1 MNLRNFATRL
11 AAVLAVS
18 FFLGEA
24 ALAQAEIPASPP
36 FPVGR
41 LAAYATIVQTGIRP
55 TLAWSVDLPAD
66 ANADDYTF
74 SIRQTLLP
82 TNFLSEVPV
91 DIEGEMLSPLPI
103 DPGAASFEL
112 WAVKASPLTSYL
124 LDTTMVGAY
133 VPIAAVTFRSEDP
146 YPVLPRT
153 RADRPFY
160 FDVTVHGLIH
170 DPGAPFEFKGVTLT
184 RHVQAYAATGTGAN
198 LDRSQATLLSQS
210 AITTNGTQT
219 FTVAIN
225 SIPGADRS
233 KVRGEER
240 FSVFSRDGEQA
251 PASVLSSKFIQI
263 WPVADGSM
271 TGITPG
277 QSMGPAFPEVTL
289 RLNDLYP
296 SSTTYAQV
304 YMGGP
309 RPGVTGTIVPGAQI
323 TLNDSVP
330 ANRVLTLSNYGSVF
344 DSDGLWTMELL
355 TQTPF
360 GIDRLAHVSFTVQGL
375 GMTIEGWRQA
385 HFGSTANSG
394 DGADLNDFDKDGL
407 PNLVD
412 YAFGFD
418 PKQNSAGL
426 LPAPQRSGDNFV
438 FSFTRPAGVS
448 GILYGA
454 EWSTT
459 LLPGSWLPIAD
470 TGESPRHLFSIP
482 IENKPKLYLR
492 LKVTGE
498 E

>member
-11 AAVLAVS
+11 AAVLAVTH
-18 FFLGEA
+18 FLGEA
-24 ALAQAEIPASPP
+24 ALAQAPIPAPPP
-36 FPVGR
+36 FPVGH
-41 LAAYATIVQTGIRP
+41 LAAYPTIVQTGIRP

-66 ANADDYTF
+66 ANAGDYTF

-91 DIEGEMLSPLPI
+91 NIEGEMLSPLPI
-103 DPGAASFEL
+103 DPGNARFEL
-112 WAVKASPLTSYL
+112 WAVKASSLTSYL

-133 VPIAAVTFRSEDP
+133 LPIANVTFRSEDP
-146 YPVLPRT
+146 YRVLPRT

-160 FDVTVHGLIH
+160 IDVRVNGIIN
-170 DPGAPFEFKGVTLT
+170 DPAAPFESKGVTLT
-184 RHVQAYAATGTGAN
+184 RHVQAYGATGTGAG
-198 LDRSQATLLSQS
+198 LDREQATLFSQS

-219 FTVAIN
+219 LTFASN
-225 SIPGADRS
+225 SIPGADRT

-240 FSVFSRDGEQA
+240 LSVLSRDGDQA
-251 PASVLSSKFIQI
+251 PASVLSSRFIQI
-263 WPVADGSM
+263 WPVADCSM

-304 YMGGP
+304 YKGGP
-309 RPGVTGTIVPGAQI
+309 RPGATGTIVPASRI
-323 TLNDSVP
+323 TLNDSIP
-330 ANRVLTLSNYGSVF
+330 ANRVLTLNNYGSIF
-344 DSDGLWTMELL
+344 DSDGLWTMEIL

-360 GIDRLAHVSFTVQGL
+360 GIDRLSHVSFTVQGL
-375 GMTIEGWRQA
+375 GMTIEGWRQT
-385 HFGSTANSG
+385 HFGNTANSG

-407 PNLVD
+407 PNLVE

-418 PKQNSAGL
+418 PRQNSAGL
-426 LPAPQRSGDNFV
+426 LPAPQRSESNLLFD
-438 FSFTRPAGVS
+438 FTRPAGVS

-459 LLPGSWLPIAD
+459 LLPGSWLPITD

-482 IENKPKLYLR
+482 IEGKPKLFMR